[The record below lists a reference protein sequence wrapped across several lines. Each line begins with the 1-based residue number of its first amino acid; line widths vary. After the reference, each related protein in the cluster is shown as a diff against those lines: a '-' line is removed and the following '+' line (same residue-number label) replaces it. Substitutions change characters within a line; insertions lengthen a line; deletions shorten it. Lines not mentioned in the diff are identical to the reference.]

1 MIQQEKRACVMVA
14 HRGPVV
20 LGKRCTLN
28 YEKRPLNAA
37 TRSQRVLSRTVAP
50 RWGAEGRTQSSA
62 SREGSAVSARP
73 PRVPGQNTER
83 GHTRPTHRRCAV
95 RPGQRAPGQE
105 SQHGSQ
111 RGPPLPPPPAAVR
124 ATHGSTAAGA
134 GTVGHETRPATL
146 PWPPGPASGV
156 QTPGGH
162 ARAGPAPAGRPG
174 GHARVGQ
181 APAEA
186 QLRAV
191 RCAQHRARRCG
202 VDRVVAP
209 ALCRTRVYECR
220 PCAKRCRRKSG
231 KIPVLVK
238 RAVLFPR
245 IIPHKRVTRALSEN
259 RTSHR
264 EQRRRGGRA
273 GLCRGAPGGDRGG
286 RRQAPDVPCRVPGS
300 GWGAAVAAP
309 G

>member
-1 MIQQEKRACVMVA
+1 MIQQEKRTCVMVA

-50 RWGAEGRTQSSA
+50 RWGAEGRTQSSG
-62 SREGSAVSARP
+62 SREGSAVSARRATCP
-73 PRVPGQNTER
+73 WAEHGEGTHAADAQALCGPAGAEGPGAGESARVAEG
-83 GHTRPTHRRCAV
+83 
-95 RPGQRAPGQE
+95 
-105 SQHGSQ
+105 
-111 RGPPLPPPPAAVR
+111 GPPLPPPPVAVR

-162 ARAGPAPAGRPG
+162 ARAGPAPA
-174 GHARVGQ
+174 
-181 APAEA
+181 EA

-191 RCAQHRARRCG
+191 RCVQHRPCRCG
-202 VDRVVAP
+202 VDCVVAP

-220 PCAKRCRRKSG
+220 PCTKRCRRKSG

-238 RAVLFPR
+238 CAVLFPR
-245 IIPHKRVTRALSEN
+245 IIPHKRVTRALSEQN
-259 RTSHR
+259 EPPRTAEEGR
-264 EQRRRGGRA
+264 ARWALPWGAWGGRWGEAA
-273 GLCRGAPGGDRGG
+273 GP
-286 RRQAPDVPCRVPGS
+286 
-300 GWGAAVAAP
+300 
-309 G
+309 

>member
-20 LGKRCTLN
+20 LGKRRTLN

-50 RWGAEGRTQSSA
+50 RWGAEGRTQSSG
-62 SREGSAVSARP
+62 SREGSAVSARRATCP
-73 PRVPGQNTER
+73 WAEHGEGTHAADVQALCSPAGAEGPRG
-83 GHTRPTHRRCAV
+83 RRV
-95 RPGQRAPGQE
+95 STGRRE
-105 SQHGSQ
+105 
-111 RGPPLPPPPAAVR
+111 GPPLPPPPAAVR

-245 IIPHKRVTRALSEN
+245 IIPHKRVTRALSEQN
-259 RTSHR
+259 EPPRTA
-264 EQRRRGGRA
+264 EEGRA
-273 GLCRGAPGGDRGG
+273 LWALP
-286 RRQAPDVPCRVPGS
+286 
-300 GWGAAVAAP
+300 WGAWGGPRGEAAGP
-309 G
+309 